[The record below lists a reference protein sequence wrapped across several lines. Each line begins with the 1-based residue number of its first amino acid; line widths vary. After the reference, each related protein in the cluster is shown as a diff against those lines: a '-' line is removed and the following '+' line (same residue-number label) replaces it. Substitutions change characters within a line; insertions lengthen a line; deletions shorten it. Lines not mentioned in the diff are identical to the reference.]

1 MEDKKIILGLDVSTA
16 TIGICLMMCENDKNE
31 IIKLTHLTPKISTKI
46 KGIEALFL
54 KKALFETEFLNNYSE
69 YGITDVVIEEPLLGS
84 NNINTVGTLLRFNG
98 MISDSVYRILGVI
111 PKYISS
117 YDARRYSFP
126 ELMTIRKFNKK
137 GEVYPK
143 KIIQKAIKDNHLV
156 LFGAY
161 KWDIENKERENISRY
176 INDFW
181 NNIQAVVGGETGID
195 IFEKGCDKSQV
206 LKYIDSKQIH
216 FFGDRMDEVGNDWP
230 LGKAI
235 LDKKL
240 GTIYNIKNWED
251 TWQKLKF
258 LEETGQLQ

>member
-161 KWDIENKERENISRY
+161 KWDIEKKHVMLNLFSEMYPDIEWIYDKKGELKKESFDASDSAICCIGY
-176 INDFW
+176 INKNKYGDMIPIITEHTTHNDEISYIVKVW
-181 NNIQAVVGGETGID
+181 
-195 IFEKGCDKSQV
+195 DK
-206 LKYIDSKQIH
+206 LYKH
-216 FFGDRMDEVGNDWP
+216 T
-230 LGKAI
+230 L
-235 LDKKL
+235 
-240 GTIYNIKNWED
+240 
-251 TWQKLKF
+251 
-258 LEETGQLQ
+258 